1 MKYLFCVFA
10 IVLGV
15 GSSYA
20 QSINIDKIPPKDRHV
35 ILIEIAQNV
44 AETLGPGYAS
54 YFGKPIVSP
63 PQKLCRDDYDDSSPE
78 IRKNL
83 GRAYYTVTFPYDS
96 SIVKFEFDYAAEVR
110 IWKDTGEPM
119 DVTFGNGMGRNFFSS
134 SFEEQTNRPLRFKD
148 RNHVRRAPMSSK
160 TIEVVPLQTRDE
172 EQSIWN

>member
-1 MKYLFCVFA
+1 MVCIIKYLSCVFVM
-10 IVLGV
+10 ILGV

-44 AETLGPGYAS
+44 AETLGLGYAS

-63 PQKLCRDDYDDSSPE
+63 PKKLCRDDYDDSSPE

-96 SIVKFEFDYAAEVR
+96 SIVKFEFDYAAEVQ
-110 IWKDTGEPM
+110 I
-119 DVTFGNGMGRNFFSS
+119 
-134 SFEEQTNRPLRFKD
+134 
-148 RNHVRRAPMSSK
+148 
-160 TIEVVPLQTRDE
+160 
-172 EQSIWN
+172 